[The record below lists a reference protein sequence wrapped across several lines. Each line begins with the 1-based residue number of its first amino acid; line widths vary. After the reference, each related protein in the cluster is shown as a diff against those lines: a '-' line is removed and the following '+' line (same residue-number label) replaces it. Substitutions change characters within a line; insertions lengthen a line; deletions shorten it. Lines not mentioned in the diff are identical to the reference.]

1 MGSIIME
8 FDQINKIVI
17 FFIIITVLYSN
28 FRVIS
33 LFLAS
38 KVKTCN
44 SCVCCVCIFFLVLP
58 EFTFQCDSV
67 TGMIS

>member
-17 FFIIITVLYSN
+17 LFIIITVLYSN
-28 FRVIS
+28 FGVIS

-38 KVKTCN
+38 KVKACN
-44 SCVCCVCIFFLVLP
+44 SCFFVFLFFFFFVGFYLSSH
-58 EFTFQCDSV
+58 FSV
-67 TGMIS
+67 IQ